1 MTAKTGLTRKGAAIA
16 AVGSLISQALKS
28 CFFGVLLKVN

>member
-1 MTAKTGLTRKGAAIA
+1 MTAKTGLTPLSGGGSFT

-28 CFFGVLLKVN
+28 CFIGVLHK

>member
-1 MTAKTGLTRKGAAIA
+1 MTAKTGLIPSGRSIA

-28 CFFGVLLKVN
+28 CIFGVLLNAN